1 MYSDT
6 EYYFDTALIYIIF
19 NVCYYNIT
27 LAIQAIPGCT
37 SNTENENVITYNIT
51 ELDHIINYTISVAA
65 INCAGTGDCTS
76 TLVIIEAIGKYIWH
90 AVLLYIK

>member
-27 LAIQAIPGCT
+27 LAIQTIPGCT
-37 SNTENENVITYNIT
+37 SNTENENVPGIACS
-51 ELDHIINYTISVAA
+51 SVANEYNYHTHVMKSA
-65 INCAGTGDCTS
+65 QQLCIFYCVAC
-76 TLVIIEAIGKYIWH
+76 IYHQYITDQRQYH
-90 AVLLYIK
+90 